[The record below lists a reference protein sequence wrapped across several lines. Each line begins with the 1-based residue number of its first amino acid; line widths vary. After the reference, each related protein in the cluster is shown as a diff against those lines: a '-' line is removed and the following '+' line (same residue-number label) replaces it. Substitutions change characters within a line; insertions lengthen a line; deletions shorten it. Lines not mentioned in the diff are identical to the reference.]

1 MYTRKEALQLLNKH
15 TSSESLIKHA
25 YAVEAAMRGYAK
37 KYNEDIELWG
47 ITGLLHDLDYEKHPD
62 EHPMVG
68 VGILKDAGYPMELV
82 DAVHGHGKPEA
93 LRETRLAKAL
103 FAVDEL
109 ASFIVAYVLVRPDKS
124 FEGIKIKSIKKKLKD
139 KAFARGVDR
148 GLVNL
153 GAEQL
158 EVDLTDHISLIAD
171 ALYKWEE
178 ELNTQ
183 GQSLI

>member
-1 MYTRKEALQLLNKH
+1 MYTREEALGLLKEH

-37 KYNEDIELWG
+37 KYDEDVELWG
-47 ITGLLHDLDYEKHPD
+47 LTGLLHDLDYEKHPD
-62 EHPMVG
+62 EHPMIG
-68 VGILKDAGYPMELV
+68 VRILKEADYPMELV
-82 DAVHGHGKPEA
+82 DAVEGHGKPDA
-93 LRETRLAKAL
+93 LRETQLAKAL

-124 FEGIKIKSIKKKLKD
+124 FEGIKTKSIKKKLKD

-148 GLVNL
+148 ELVKL

-158 EVDLTDHISLIAD
+158 GVDLTDHINLISD
-171 ALYKWEE
+171 ALYQWEE
-178 ELNTQ
+178 ELNTH
-183 GQSLI
+183 GESLV